1 MPSALDIQ
9 PLLPG
14 WDAISE
20 GYMYLF
26 PFLLHLFVWRG
37 EVWKAKGHL
46 DWAGS
51 LPPCELC

>member
-37 EVWKAKGHL
+37 GGVESKRT
-46 DWAGS
+46 S
-51 LPPCELC
+51 

>member
-26 PFLLHLFVWRG
+26 PFSFTFICV
-37 EVWKAKGHL
+37 
-46 DWAGS
+46 AGGGVES
-51 LPPCELC
+51 KRTS